1 VKAVSVHDIVVG
13 DIVIVEA
20 GDKVGREGG
29 IGFV

>member
-20 GDKVGREGG
+20 GDKVRREGGREG
-29 IGFV
+29 